1 MYVLGRLCSATLGLV
16 GDTDFSRERRSF
28 SFAMKSKSSLSF
40 FSFSFSLLC
49 SAIRLRESSSG
60 RRHLSS
66 SSSLCL
72 MEELVGAE
80 AIRPATLSASEELL
94 LVGIGSGFEVTYRRL
109 ESSEEERTGDADLEL
124 DILRTPSGVV

>member
-16 GDTDFSRERRSF
+16 GDIDFSRERRSF

-72 MEELVGAE
+72 MELLGAE